1 MSQPIIRQAA
11 VLGAGVMGA
20 QIAAHLV
27 NAGIPAILFELP
39 AKEGDP
45 NGLVNQ
51 AIARLNKLKPAP
63 LGAPYVAT
71 AIKAANY
78 QDDLT
83 ELAGCDLVIEA
94 IAERLDWKKDL
105 YAKIAPHLHPA
116 AIVASN
122 TSGLSITALA
132 EVLPAE
138 HRPRFLGVHFF
149 NPPRYMHLVEL
160 VPHAGTD
167 RGVLDRMET
176 LLTTA
181 IGKGVVRANDTPNF
195 IGNRIGV
202 FSMLAT
208 MHHTRAF
215 ELGFDVVDAL
225 TGPLLGRPKSATY
238 RTADVVGLDTMNHVI
253 GTMREQLA
261 GDPWHRHFA
270 APEWLAMLI
279 ERGAL
284 GQKTG
289 AGFFRKKGKVIEV
302 IDPAAGGY
310 RPAEAT
316 AAPEVIAILKEKD
329 TAKKFAALR
338 HAEHPQARFLWAMF
352 RDLFHYTAYHLEA
365 IAGSAREVDLAMR
378 WGYGWRHGP
387 LETWQAAGWRP
398 VAEWIGEEIAA
409 GQAMSDAPLPEW
421 VHDGRD
427 GVHDD
432 NGSWSPAAQKMS
444 PRPAL
449 PVYRRQLWPA
459 LLIGESRTP
468 ATTIHEDDAARLWR
482 HDKDVAILTFKTK
495 MHAIND
501 GIVKALNHAVEYA
514 ENECAGLVIWQD
526 SEPFCVG
533 ADLSGVGRL
542 LAAGNTAEVETL
554 VAAYQQAV
562 MRVKYAK
569 VPVVAAV
576 RGMALGG
583 GCELAMHA
591 ARIVAAFESYFG
603 LVEVGAGL
611 LPGGGGLKEL
621 ALRAARSTLAGDRFP
636 LLQKYFEQ
644 VAMGKVAGS
653 ALEARE
659 MGYLKDADPIVM
671 NGDEILH
678 VAIAQVRALHE
689 AGYRPPLSRPFPVA
703 GDVGIATLEMM
714 LVNLH
719 EGRFISDHDREIGR
733 RIATVIAGGA
743 IDRDSEVDEN
753 WLLNLER
760 EHFIALAALP
770 KTQERIEHLLK
781 TGKPLRN

>member
-1 MSQPIIRQAA
+1 MSQPVIRQAA

-27 NAGIPAILFELP
+27 NAGIPAILFDLP
-39 AKEGDP
+39 AREGDASA
-45 NGLVNQ
+45 LVKQ
-51 AIARLNKLKPAP
+51 AIARLAKLKPAP
-63 LGAPYVAT
+63 LGAPHIAGL
-71 AIKAANY
+71 IEAANY
-78 QDDLT
+78 QDDLAR
-83 ELAGCDLVIEA
+83 LGGCDLVIEA

-105 YAKIAPHLHPA
+105 YAKIAPHLNPA

-138 HRPRFLGVHFF
+138 HRSRFLGIHFF

-160 VPHAGTD
+160 VPHAGTE
-167 RGVLDRMET
+167 RSVLDRMET

-215 ELGFDVVDAL
+215 ELGYDIVDAL

-261 GDPWHRHFA
+261 ADPWHRYFTT
-270 APEWLAMLI
+270 PEALAMLI
-279 ERGAL
+279 ERGDL

-289 AGFFRKKGKVIEV
+289 TGFFRKRGKTIEV
-302 IDPAAGGY
+302 LDQDGGDY
-310 RPAEAT
+310 RPAGT
-316 AAPEVIAILKEKD
+316 DAALEVIEILKMKD
-329 TAKKFAALR
+329 PARKFAALR
-338 HAEHPQARFLWAMF
+338 HSEHPQARFLWAMF

-365 IAGSAREVDLAMR
+365 IANSAREVDLAMR
-378 WGYGWRHGP
+378 WGYGWRQGP
-387 LETWQAAGWRP
+387 LETWQAAGWRQ
-398 VAEWIGEEIAA
+398 VAEWIGDEIAA
-409 GQAMSDAPLPEW
+409 GKAMSDAPLPAW
-421 VHDGRD
+421 VFDGRE

-432 NGSWSPAAQKMS
+432 SGSWSPAAQTMS

-449 PVYRRQLWPA
+449 PVYRRQRWPE
-459 LLIGESRTP
+459 LLIGESRKSG
-468 ATTIHEDDAARLWR
+468 TTIHEDDASRLWR
-482 HDKDVAILTFKTK
+482 LDDDVAIVSFKTK
-495 MHAIND
+495 MHTID
-501 GIVKALNHAVEYA
+501 ERIVKALNRAVEHA
-514 ENECAGLVIWQD
+514 ESHCAGLVIWQD

-533 ADLSGVGRL
+533 ADLSGVSRL
-542 LAAGNTAEVETL
+542 LADGNTAEVEAL

-562 MRVKYAK
+562 MRIKYAQ

-591 ARIVAAFESYFG
+591 SRIVAAFESYFG
-603 LVEVGAGL
+603 LVEAGAGL

-621 ALRAARSTLAGDRFP
+621 ALRAARWTRAGDRFP

-644 VAMGKVAGS
+644 VAMGKVSGS
-653 ALEARE
+653 ALEALE
-659 MGYLKDADPIVM
+659 MGYLTDADPIVM

-678 VAIAQVRALHE
+678 VASGQVRALHE
-689 AGYRPPLSRPFPVA
+689 SGYRPPLCRPFPVA

-753 WLLNLER
+753 WLLGLER
-760 EHFIALAALP
+760 EHFIALAAQP
-770 KTQERIEHLLK
+770 KTQERIAHLLK